1 MECNPFILKVLRISQ
16 FLLPEQTKEEKTM
29 RKHLG
34 MLLTGC
40 VITLGLCGCE
50 TFDSA
55 AIGNSVLTLIGSDA
69 GGAELTLDT
78 VVAGLKEAL
87 EVGTQNTVEQV
98 SSAGGYSESSL
109 IRIPMPE
116 QLEGMASALRKI
128 GLDSSVDAFEERM
141 NRAAELAAAEAVP
154 VFADA
159 ITSMTF
165 ADARGILDGGD
176 SAATD
181 YFRGKTADELASRYA
196 PIVADQMETVK
207 AVSLYN
213 DLVGR
218 YNQIPLV
225 PKVECNIEDYVTEKA
240 LDGLFTVLAQ
250 EEEKIRENPA
260 ARTTELLKTVF
271 GR

>member
-1 MECNPFILKVLRISQ
+1 MKKN
-16 FLLPEQTKEEKTM
+16 
-29 RKHLG
+29 LG
-34 MLLTGC
+34 KLVIGC
-40 VITLGLCGCE
+40 AMMLGLCGCE

-55 AIGNSVLTLIGSDA
+55 MIGDSVLTLIGSDSS
-69 GGAELTLDT
+69 GAELTLDT

-87 EVGTQNTVEQV
+87 EVGTENAVDQV
-98 SSAGGYSESSL
+98 SDSGGYSANSL

-141 NRAAELAAAEAVP
+141 NRAAELAADEAIP

-176 SAATD
+176 TAATD
-181 YFRGKTADELASRYA
+181 YFRDKTSAELASRYA
-196 PIVADQMETVK
+196 PIVADEMETVQ

-218 YNQIPLV
+218 YNKIPLV

-271 GR
+271 GK